1 VHGHRRRAARAHQ
14 GLSGAMQEIN
24 LYQPVSKGVRGALS
38 ASSTRTTLI
47 VVAASLVAL
56 WAFADWQVSQLRIA
70 TQVVRNQIEA
80 QQAMSAA
87 QGPELQALNDDQLNE
102 LVTRLDA
109 QIDAKSGAVAIL
121 SNESRASGNGF
132 AARLRAFGERHIDGI
147 WLDHLSFG
155 ADVSEVA
162 IGGSTMSPDAV
173 PRYLRS
179 LAGDPA
185 LKGGQIDEFI
195 IEKPLKGKSAAAGRL
210 TFKAGP
216 RGLLKLAAAS
226 EDEGKT

>member
-1 VHGHRRRAARAHQ
+1 
-14 GLSGAMQEIN
+14 MQEIN
-24 LYQPVSKGVRGALS
+24 LYQPVSKGIRGALS
-38 ASSTRTTLI
+38 AGSTRTALI
-47 VVAASLVAL
+47 VIGISLLGL
-56 WAFADWQVSQLRIA
+56 WGFADWQVDHLRVA
-70 TQVVRNQIEA
+70 TQAVRNQLAA

-87 QGPELQALNDDQLNE
+87 QGPDLQGLSDEQINA

-109 QIDAKSGAVAIL
+109 QIAAKTRAVAML
-121 SNESRASGNGF
+121 SGESAASGHGF
-132 AARLRAFGERHIDGI
+132 SARLRAFGERHIDGI

-155 ADVSEVA
+155 ADVSQIA

-179 LAGDPA
+179 LASDPA
-185 LKGGQIDEFI
+185 LKGGHIDEFI
-195 IEKPLKGKSAAAGRL
+195 IEKPVKGKSAAAGRL

-226 EDEGKT
+226 EDGEKT